1 VATDAT
7 RANAIEDAAGL
18 LVATVDTV
26 AARAPAIVAAAAR
39 ELGAVRLALQ
49 FGDGSSA
56 RLSAVHS
63 RLLARRANGAASRD
77 VDVGQASGAGTN
89 AMGDRRAA
97 GAREREPSI
106 AEQGARADAT
116 VDVHFDDRSLKLLF
130 DAERRPVDSVFAG
143 SLDVRGERPAVLATW
158 RCFGVLAQRAS
169 GLRAVQALWCEWR
182 DRSPERWAA
191 VVIDGRRRANG
202 NANGNGNWNAGRN
215 GQRYGNGKGNGTRRP
230 LRDDLVQWPALD
242 YLNQRYPPDVE
253 LRHSPTTGTFNR
265 ARSLWDG
272 YTSHAWDG
280 HAPVFDDDLQETM
293 KRMKARVVDEILV
306 LVPKR
311 SPRAELY
318 GLMQDYVVREGK
330 GLRPTLTIA
339 SCMALGGG
347 LEDAVRTAGALELFH
362 NGFLVHDD
370 IADESTHR
378 RGKPTLHMAHGI
390 GLAVNTGDAMNLFAI
405 DLVLSNLPTRGLAGT
420 LGLIHEV
427 MHMCRETVEGQ
438 AIELGWIRRH
448 FVPSRDADY
457 FRMST
462 KKTGWY
468 TCISP
473 CRLGA
478 VCAGVTDPEVLA
490 RFDETFR
497 LIGIAFQIQ
506 DDVLNLVGKTELYGK
521 EPLGDLLEGK
531 RTVMMIHLFRTTD
544 DATRRRMAAI
554 NAMPRAEKTQAHAEE
569 MLVAMHLAGSIEY
582 AIALADRLAHQG
594 VRHFERDLDFIDNN
608 PAKAVLRQ
616 IAHYVTTRPL

>member
-1 VATDAT
+1 VQVATEPLHA
-7 RANAIEDAAGL
+7 RGVADAADL
-18 LVATVDTV
+18 LVATVDTI

-39 ELGAVRLALQ
+39 ELGSVRLALH
-49 FGDGSSA
+49 FGDGSAA

-63 RLLARRANGAASRD
+63 RLIARRADGSAAD
-77 VDVGQASGAGTN
+77 GVG
-89 AMGDRRAA
+89 GDGGA
-97 GAREREPSI
+97 GAREGRS
-106 AEQGARADAT
+106 AA

-143 SLDVRGERPAVLATW
+143 SLDVRGERPSVLATW

-182 DRSPERWAA
+182 DRSPQRWAA
-191 VVIDGRRRANG
+191 AVV
-202 NANGNGNWNAGRN
+202 AGR
-215 GQRYGNGKGNGTRRP
+215 GRGANGKGNGNGKGRGAPRP
-230 LRDDLVQWPALD
+230 LRNEPVHWPALD
-242 YLNQRYPPDVE
+242 YLSQRYPLDVE
-253 LRHSPTTGTFNR
+253 QRHSPASATFSR

-272 YTSHAWDG
+272 RTSHAWAE
-280 HAPVFDDDLQETM
+280 HLPVFDDDLQETM
-293 KRMKARVVDEILV
+293 KRMKERVVDEILT
-306 LVPKR
+306 LVPRR

-318 GLMQDYVVREGK
+318 DLMQDYVVREGK

-339 SCMALGGG
+339 SCMALGGAM
-347 LEDAVRTAGALELFH
+347 EDAVRAAGALEMFH

-378 RGKPTLHMAHGI
+378 RGKATLHMAHGV
-390 GLAVNTGDAMNLFAI
+390 GLAINAGDAMNLFAI

-438 AIELGWIRRH
+438 AIELGWIRRR
-448 FVPSRDADY
+448 FVPRRDADY

-478 VCAGVTDPEVLA
+478 VCAGVTDPELLA

-506 DDVLNLVGKTELYGK
+506 DDVLNLVGETELYGK

-531 RTVMMIHLFRTTD
+531 RTVMMIHLFRTAD
-544 DATRRRMAAI
+544 DATRRRMAEV

-569 MLVAMHLAGSIEY
+569 MLAAMRAAGSIDY
-582 AIALADRLAHQG
+582 AIALADRLAHRG